1 MTKTIRYFA
10 ITFRFV
16 KTFKKY
22 LKMKDYT
29 TNNFKKK
36 IFAKKGSNQNKK
48 DIYRI
53 NLYKNFILLI

>member
-1 MTKTIRYFA
+1 
-10 ITFRFV
+10 
-16 KTFKKY
+16 
-22 LKMKDYT
+22 MKDYT

-48 DIYRI
+48 DICRI